1 MNDQLNILFKI
12 HSFESNKRATK
23 QVTSPKFI
31 SLLTQAK
38 HMTQLLRANNE
49 RVEYV
54 LASYSN
60 FCTCNQ
66 SLQLAA
72 KWEGIICDF
81 FFWSKACENFW
92 QESLFL
98 HNVSFGL
105 NLVHQSCSDLWSENQ
120 CIFLLGT
127 NNTTASNNTN
137 INSSKNATTLVQSH
151 KHGIKV
157 T

>member
-81 FFWSKACENFW
+81 FFFEVKHAKISDRNPSFCTMCH
-92 QESLFL
+92 L
-98 HNVSFGL
+98 VSILSINHVQTFEVKINAFFCL
-105 NLVHQSCSDLWSENQ
+105 EP
-120 CIFLLGT
+120 
-127 NNTTASNNTN
+127 TTQQQ
-137 INSSKNATTLVQSH
+137 ATTPTSTAAKMLQHLYKAISMA
-151 KHGIKV
+151 
-157 T
+157 